1 LGRYMS
7 LGVSFR
13 F

>member
-1 LGRYMS
+1 M
-7 LGVSFR
+7 GVSFR